1 MSKRKTTEDLE
12 QDLLIEYSSRF
23 MHYYQENKAVVIGGG
38 IAIVA
43 AIGLI
48 IGYFVYSAQQESEA
62 QNLLGVAEQYFMNA
76 EFDRALHGDDEDF
89 TLGFVQIANNYGST
103 SAGNLAYYYAAV
115 SEYELGNYES
125 ALSYI
130 EDFSVP
136 QGILGVAPIS
146 MHAIILLEL
155 ERYEEAAEMF
165 ERAAEW
171 DENESTTP
179 YNLYEAAQAYME
191 AGMRDEA
198 AELVENILENYESSS
213 VAERAQKLQGQLA
226 VQS

>member
-48 IGYFVYSAQQESEA
+48 IGYFVYSAQQEAVA
-62 QNLLGVAEQYFMNA
+62 QNLLGAAEQHFMNA
-76 EFDRALHGDDEDF
+76 QFDLALHGDDEDF

-130 EDFSVP
+130 EDFTVP

-155 ERYEEAAEMF
+155 ERYEEAAAMF

-213 VAERAQKLQGQLA
+213 VAERAQKLQGRLA